1 MDNVYQYET
10 NEDILFAKYIFHQE
24 PVSVSERRDDHRLI
38 EFRCSSI
45 WKRKIRYST
54 VKLMKHLQC

>member
-24 PVSVSERRDDHRLI
+24 PVSVIREERRLSFSMCR
-38 EFRCSSI
+38 
-45 WKRKIRYST
+45 
-54 VKLMKHLQC
+54 